1 MTTCFKFKDI
11 IDITYHSSDD
21 CLYLSLSDNWLQKN
35 SIFNNS
41 KDYIL
46 EYEKRTT
53 DNPDDLENNIVS
65 VILKLYHDEDF
76 CYISGCYFEH
86 FVSNFNKK
94 IGAYDY
100 DCEQRSRVDW
110 DSFLRVFKKQ
120 PLLKFTELII
130 GNSDCEQ
137 RSRDDS
143 LPLSKFTSLI
153 QVCSDGFF
161 LDSTYAVISC
171 LYTLCNGLS
180 VPLVTESGFKLEMF
194 IK

>member
-1 MTTCFKFKDI
+1 MITCFKFKDM
-11 IDITYHSSDD
+11 IDITYHSNDD
-21 CLYLSLSDNWLQKN
+21 CLYLSLSDSWLQKN

-41 KDYIL
+41 RDYIL

-53 DNPDDLENNIVS
+53 NNPDDLENNIVS

-86 FVSNFNKK
+86 FISKFNKK
-94 IGAYDY
+94 IGVYDY

-130 GNSDCEQ
+130 GNSEDINDEY
-137 RSRDDS
+137 
-143 LPLSKFTSLI
+143 
-153 QVCSDGFF
+153 G
-161 LDSTYAVISC
+161 VISA
-171 LYTLCNGLS
+171 LYLMCKNPHFAEL
-180 VPLVTESGFKLEMF
+180 ENAGFKF
-194 IK
+194 INMTGEN

>member
-1 MTTCFKFKDI
+1 MITCFKFKDM
-11 IDITYHSSDD
+11 IDITYHSNDD
-21 CLYLSLSDNWLQKN
+21 CLYLSLSDSWLQKN

-41 KDYIL
+41 RDYIL

-53 DNPDDLENNIVS
+53 NNLDDLENNIVS

-86 FVSNFNKK
+86 FISKFNKK
-94 IGAYDY
+94 IGVYDY

-130 GNSDCEQ
+130 GNSEDINDEY
-137 RSRDDS
+137 
-143 LPLSKFTSLI
+143 
-153 QVCSDGFF
+153 G
-161 LDSTYAVISC
+161 VISA
-171 LYTLCNGLS
+171 LYLMCKNPHFAEL
-180 VPLVTESGFKLEMF
+180 ENAGFKF
-194 IK
+194 INMTGEN

>member
-1 MTTCFKFKDI
+1 MITCFKFKDI
-11 IDITYHSSDD
+11 IDITYHSNDD
-21 CLYLSLSDNWLQKN
+21 CLYLSLSDSWLQKH

-41 KDYIL
+41 RDYIL

-86 FVSNFNKK
+86 FISKFNKK
-94 IGAYDY
+94 IGVYDY
-100 DCEQRSRVDW
+100 DW

-130 GNSDCEQ
+130 GNSNDINDEY
-137 RSRDDS
+137 
-143 LPLSKFTSLI
+143 
-153 QVCSDGFF
+153 G
-161 LDSTYAVISC
+161 VISA
-171 LYTLCNGLS
+171 LYLMCKN
-180 VPLVTESGFKLEMF
+180 PHFTELEDAGFKF
-194 IK
+194 INMMGES